1 MKKDVVKK
9 IEEEIKQKT
18 TLPENIKEKIR
29 KEILKNIL
37 IAIIIVVY
45 FTFLILGSVGTIKN
59 VRSIDFNIFSMLILG
74 IAIYLFEV
82 SYKKDNGKLALLGIE
97 SLITAIFTLFLPYI
111 IFELDAINKK
121 YYLIISGYVAVY
133 YIIKCICISVRTR
146 NKYMKQTSDISE
158 IIKKNKIETK
168 RTVNTKDANKEMQS
182 EIKGNNTQKTTKN
195 KTNDTKVNLDD
206 TNNAPKKRGRPKKSD
221 TTNNEKKNSVKVA
234 RHDAPQPKK
243 RGRPKKSE
251 TTNNENKNNVEVKQ
265 QDTPQPKK
273 RGRPRKVVI
282 SND

>member
-18 TLPENIKEKIR
+18 TLPENIKEEIR
-29 KEILKNIL
+29 KEIFTNIL
-37 IAIIIVVY
+37 IAIVLVVY

-82 SYKKDNGKLALLGIE
+82 SYKKDNGKLALFGIE

-133 YIIKCICISVRTR
+133 YIIKCICISVKTK
-146 NKYMKQTSDISE
+146 NKYMKETSDISE

-168 RTVNTKDANKEMQS
+168 RTVNTKTTNREMQS
-182 EIKGNNTQKTTKN
+182 EINENIKQKTTKN
-195 KTNDTKVNLDD
+195 KTNDTKVNVDN
-206 TNNAPKKRGRPKKSD
+206 TNNA
-221 TTNNEKKNSVKVA
+221 
-234 RHDAPQPKK
+234 PKK

-265 QDTPQPKK
+265 QDAPQPKK
-273 RGRPRKVVI
+273 RGRPRKVAV